1 MLLGSGRLSPKS
13 ARQMGIKV
21 SVLLVLF
28 SEFVHC
34 RNVKSVF
41 CASKRFTKLFS
52 RYCLV
57 AWEVSCCGLLF

>member
-34 RNVKSVF
+34 RNVKKCV
-41 CASKRFTKLFS
+41 L
-52 RYCLV
+52 CLKKIY
-57 AWEVSCCGLLF
+57 